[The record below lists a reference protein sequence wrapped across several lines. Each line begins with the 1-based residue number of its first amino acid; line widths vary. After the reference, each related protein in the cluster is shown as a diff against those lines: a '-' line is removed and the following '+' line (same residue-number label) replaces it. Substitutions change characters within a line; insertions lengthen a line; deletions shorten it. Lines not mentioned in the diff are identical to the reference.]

1 MRDISQSLQGDAK
14 ECFKHLQH
22 ESIKTWEEFSDIFL
36 GFLGK
41 RKSLDQVLS
50 EFYSMKKQEGETMSS
65 FNRRFANFYY
75 SMLKEIQPIVGAV
88 KLHYADDFDNDFI
101 IIERNKIIKS
111 SCYVP
116 I

>member
-41 RKSLDQVLS
+41 RKSLDQVIS

-65 FNRRFANFYY
+65 FNRRFARYY
-75 SMLKEIQPIVGAV
+75 YIIPKEIQPLEGVA
-88 KLHYADDFDNDFI
+88 KLHYVTTFPPELSFLLL
-101 IIERNKIIKS
+101 
-111 SCYVP
+111 
-116 I
+116 